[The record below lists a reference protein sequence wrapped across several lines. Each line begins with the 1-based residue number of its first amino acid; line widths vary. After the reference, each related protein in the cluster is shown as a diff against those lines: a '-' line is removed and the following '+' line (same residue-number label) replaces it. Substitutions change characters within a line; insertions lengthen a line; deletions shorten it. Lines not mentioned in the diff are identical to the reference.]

1 MERVVVEEAHEVV
14 VLKRPLPLHLG
25 HPSDRLADGQVD
37 VLEPVLGLGIAQRVV
52 AGRLGIG
59 VDMGDAPGLAVE
71 RRFTGAGRS
80 CQKGS
85 ERPGD
90 ALADPLHER

>member
-1 MERVVVEEAHEVV
+1 MECVVVEEAHQVV

-25 HPSDRLADGQVD
+25 HPSGGLTDGEVD
-37 VLEPVLGLGIAQRVV
+37 VDEPVLGLGIPQRVV

-59 VDMGDAPGLAVE
+59 VDMGHAPGIAVE
-71 RRFTGAGRS
+71 RRFTGPSRS

-90 ALADPLHER
+90 ALTDPLHER

>member
-1 MERVVVEEAHEVV
+1 MEEAHQVV
-14 VLKRPLPLHLG
+14 VLERPLPLHLG
-25 HPSDRLADGQVD
+25 HPPGGLTDSQVD
-37 VLEPVLGLGIAQRVV
+37 VLETVLGLGIPQRVV

-59 VDMGDAPGLAVE
+59 VDMGDAPGIAVE